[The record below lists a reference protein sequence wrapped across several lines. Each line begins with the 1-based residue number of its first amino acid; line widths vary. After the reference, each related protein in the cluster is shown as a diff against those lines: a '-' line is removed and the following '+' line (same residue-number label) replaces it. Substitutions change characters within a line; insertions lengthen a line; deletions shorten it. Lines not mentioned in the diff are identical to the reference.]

1 MLDEGEGGAEQ
12 FELEQ
17 LRLRRTTTTNTTS
30 SSTSLLLHSSSATNN
45 NTFHYI
51 PLIHPPNYN
60 NNNHP
65 SSSISNSQFQTQ
77 TNFFPPS
84 ILLPHHSPTQ
94 YHNNTTTFNSNF
106 QIQSPSPM
114 FTDSTW
120 TNHEL
125 LALFKITSTIH
136 NFFPDQLIT
145 WDHVSRKLAEV
156 GINKSAEKCKDKFE
170 DDNISSFFKI
180 HNNHDHNYPPRFI
193 SELQDLYQGGVSA
206 DEQQNSHEKENT
218 QQHQEENSR
227 DGDDTDIV
235 VVTKQ
240 CDDDDDDDDKVI
252 EKSKRKKWKRRNRFE
267 MLKSFCETVVNKMM
281 AQQEEIHNKLLED
294 MLKRDQEKL
303 AREEEWKNQEIER
316 MNMMAKEQA
325 IASDR
330 QSTIIHFLN
339 KYLST
344 DGNGKGRSSSQNP
357 NDQPS
362 NNLEV
367 ESTPSSS
374 NVIAQAQQNPS
385 SSETVVESNYTSTL
399 VVPTTMEK
407 LEDRRR
413 WPRDEVLALIN
424 LKSTTSV
431 INRSNNVE
439 EKEGN
444 SNIKGPLWERISE
457 GMLEMGYKRSAK
469 RCKEKW
475 ENINKYFKKTKDVV
489 NKKKRSLD
497 SRTCPYFHQ
506 LSSLYNQQQE
516 GKLIDKSQSQS
527 QLVTNP
533 ISNSA
538 DKVDDQPQA
547 ESSDSPVGSSVV

>member
-1 MLDEGEGGAEQ
+1 MLDEGEAEQ

-17 LRLRRTTTTNTTS
+17 LRTTTP
-30 SSTSLLLHSSSATNN
+30 LLHSSSATNNN

-51 PLIHPPNYN
+51 PLIHP
-60 NNNHP
+60 
-65 SSSISNSQFQTQ
+65 STSNSQFQTQ
-77 TNFFPPS
+77 ANFFPPS
-84 ILLPHHSPTQ
+84 ILLPHHSPT
-94 YHNNTTTFNSNF
+94 FNSNSNPINF
-106 QIQSPSPM
+106 QIQTPPPP
-114 FTDSTW
+114 FTDSTTW

-125 LALFKITSTIH
+125 LELFKITSTIH

-145 WDHVSRKLAEV
+145 WDHVSRKLAEI

-170 DDNISSFFKI
+170 DDNISFFKI
-180 HNNHDHNYPPRFI
+180 HNNHNYPRFI
-193 SELQDLYQGGVSA
+193 SELQDLYQGGVLVN
-206 DEQQNSHEKENT
+206 EQQNSDEKEET

-227 DGDDTDIV
+227 DDIDTDLV

-240 CDDDDDDDDKVI
+240 CDDNDDGKVI
-252 EKSKRKKWKRRNRFE
+252 EKSKRKKRKRRNRFE

-316 MNMMAKEQA
+316 MNMMAQEQA
-325 IASDR
+325 IANDR

-339 KYLST
+339 KYLAGDS
-344 DGNGKGRSSSQNP
+344 NNKSIKECSSSQLHSQNP
-357 NDQPS
+357 NQP
-362 NNLEV
+362 
-367 ESTPSSS
+367 SS
-374 NVIAQAQQNPS
+374 NVIAQRNPS

-399 VVPTTMEK
+399 GVPTTMEK

-444 SNIKGPLWERISE
+444 SNKGPLWERISE

-506 LSSLYNQQQE
+506 LSSLYNNQQQE
-516 GKLIDKSQSQS
+516 GKLIVQS

-538 DKVDDQPQA
+538 DQVDDQPQA
-547 ESSDSPVGSSVV
+547 QSSDSPVGSSVV